1 MLNKGASLSF
11 PRQVRSIDLRACDIT
26 INALS
31 IGLHEKPH
39 CARIRKAKY
48 LKATRGPFDAS
59 PCSLSPIPSLSRNP
73 HCRSCFPAAQTTL
86 HCTSSPLYRSTQDHK
101 RYGNKCGETGKGV
114 LEEAARKAPGA
125 DTCREKLV
133 GNRQPCRVREET
145 SGDSKP
151 SPV

>member
-31 IGLHEKPH
+31 IGLHEEPH

-48 LKATRGPFDAS
+48 LKATRGPFDTS

-101 RYGNKCGETGKGV
+101 RYGNKCGERGKGV
-114 LEEAARKAPGA
+114 LEEAARKARGLTLA
-125 DTCREKLV
+125 GRNWWGTGSLA
-133 GNRQPCRVREET
+133 G
-145 SGDSKP
+145 
-151 SPV
+151 